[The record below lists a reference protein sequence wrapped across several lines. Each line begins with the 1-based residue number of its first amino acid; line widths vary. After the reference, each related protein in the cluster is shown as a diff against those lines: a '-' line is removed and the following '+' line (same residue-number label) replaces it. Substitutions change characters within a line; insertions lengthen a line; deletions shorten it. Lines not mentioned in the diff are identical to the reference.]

1 MYFKKFHWQALMSFG
16 VSSRAFGNGTPRASM
31 DIGVSGTGAGR
42 SGGPG
47 VGAAVGGTGVGG
59 VGDSV
64 GGASVGSSVG
74 AEVVG
79 SATAVCPVDARE
91 RVC

>member
-1 MYFKKFHWQALMSFG
+1 MSFG

-59 VGDSV
+59 VTGVGDSV